1 MPQVPRKRL
10 YAAKATALIV
20 LIAVGAYLQHHP
32 MDQHAMLGIAAPLTG
47 LG

>member
-1 MPQVPRKRL
+1 MSKVPRKRL

-20 LIAVGAYLQHHP
+20 LIAVGAYLQNHP
-32 MDQHAMLGIAAPLTG
+32 MDQQAMIETVAPLTG

>member
-1 MPQVPRKRL
+1 MPRVPRKRL

-20 LIAVGAYLQHHP
+20 LIAVGAYLQKHP
-32 MDQHAMLGIAAPLTG
+32 MDRQAMIETVAPLTG